1 MITTNIYL
9 LFNGN
14 CREAFDF
21 YKSAFGGDFNYLGTF
36 AEMPPQEG
44 VPQLPDS
51 EKDKIM
57 HVHLQISR
65 ETALLGSDTSETMG
79 EPVKIGNNFSIS
91 VNTESNLE
99 ADELFEKLSEGGKI
113 TMPMDKTFW
122 SPYFGSL
129 TDKFG
134 VNWMINVDKGENV

>member
-21 YKSAFGGDFNYLGTF
+21 YKSAFGGDFNYMGTF

-65 ETALLGSDTSETMG
+65 ETALLGSDTSEVMG
-79 EPVKIGNNFSIS
+79 DPVKTGTNFAIS
-91 VNTESNLE
+91 VNTDNKQE
-99 ADELFEKLSEGGKI
+99 AEELFEKLSQGGKV
-113 TMPMDKTFW
+113 TMPLDRTFW
-122 SPYFGSL
+122 SPYYGTL

-134 VNWMINVDKGENV
+134 VNWMINLDQGENV

>member
-14 CREAFDF
+14 CREAFEF
-21 YKSAFGGDFNYLGTF
+21 YKSAFGGDFNYMGTF
-36 AEMPPQEG
+36 EEMPPQEG

-65 ETALLGSDTSETMG
+65 ETALLGSDTSELMG
-79 EPVKIGNNFSIS
+79 EPVQVGNNFSIS
-91 VNTESNLE
+91 VNTETNLE
-99 ADELFEKLSEGGKI
+99 ADELFEKLSEGGKV

-122 SPYFGSL
+122 SPYYGSL

>member
-14 CREAFDF
+14 CREAFEF
-21 YKSAFGGDFNYLGTF
+21 YKSAFGGDFNYMGTF
-36 AEMPPQEG
+36 EEMPPQEG

-65 ETALLGSDTSETMG
+65 ETALLGSDTSELMG
-79 EPVKIGNNFSIS
+79 EPVQIGNNFSIS
-91 VNTESNLE
+91 VNTETNLE
-99 ADELFEKLSEGGKI
+99 ADELFEKLSEGGKV

-122 SPYFGSL
+122 SPYYGSL